1 MAIMSLSIK
10 ASEKIVYYC
19 EQDQMSVID
28 SKFIV
33 DKFNKIS
40 STLREISNFKI
51 NIQKEII
58 FYKELDP
65 NLSEETALNDL
76 NNNFHIQVNKNKD
89 NYIKAIDFRGK
100 EMYLF
105 KEEEKIKRIPVI
117 KPYQHSDSYSA
128 LHLFPIQLELEQIE
142 KSRKETFNELRDNG
156 IGVNVHYI
164 PIHTQPYY
172 EKLGFKKGDFPNS
185 EYYYS
190 RAITLPL
197 FHDMTFDQQ
206 DKVCEVLK
214 DILK

>member
-1 MAIMSLSIK
+1 MRIIVLVFFMAIMSLSIK
-10 ASEKIVYYC
+10 SSEKIVYYC

-58 FYKELDP
+58 FYQELNP

-105 KEEEKIKRIPVI
+105 KEEEKIKIVLI
-117 KPYQHSDSYSA
+117 DFKNKPKSA
-128 LHLFPIQLELEQIE
+128 YFLLL
-142 KSRKETFNELRDNG
+142 
-156 IGVNVHYI
+156 NV
-164 PIHTQPYY
+164 
-172 EKLGFKKGDFPNS
+172 LDFD
-185 EYYYS
+185 
-190 RAITLPL
+190 
-197 FHDMTFDQQ
+197 F
-206 DKVCEVLK
+206 
-214 DILK
+214 

>member
-1 MAIMSLSIK
+1 MRIILLVFFWAIMSLSIK

-58 FYKELDP
+58 FYQELDP
-65 NLSEETALNDL
+65 NLSEETSLNDI

-89 NYIKAIDFRGK
+89 YYIKAIDFRGK

-105 KEEEKIKRIPVI
+105 KEDEKIKIVLI
-117 KPYQHSDSYSA
+117 D
-128 LHLFPIQLELEQIE
+128 
-142 KSRKETFNELRDNG
+142 
-156 IGVNVHYI
+156 
-164 PIHTQPYY
+164 
-172 EKLGFKKGDFPNS
+172 FKNKPNS
-185 EYYYS
+185 ASFAVAKCIE
-190 RAITLPL
+190 
-197 FHDMTFDQQ
+197 F
-206 DKVCEVLK
+206 
-214 DILK
+214 

>member
-1 MAIMSLSIK
+1 MRIILLVFLAIMSLSIK

-19 EQDQMSVID
+19 EQDQMSIID

-58 FYKELDP
+58 FYQELDP
-65 NLSEETALNDL
+65 NLSEETALNDI

-105 KEEEKIKRIPVI
+105 KEDEKIKLILI
-117 KPYQHSDSYSA
+117 DFKNKPKSA
-128 LHLFPIQLELEQIE
+128 YFSIAKCIE
-142 KSRKETFNELRDNG
+142 F
-156 IGVNVHYI
+156 
-164 PIHTQPYY
+164 
-172 EKLGFKKGDFPNS
+172 
-185 EYYYS
+185 
-190 RAITLPL
+190 
-197 FHDMTFDQQ
+197 
-206 DKVCEVLK
+206 
-214 DILK
+214 